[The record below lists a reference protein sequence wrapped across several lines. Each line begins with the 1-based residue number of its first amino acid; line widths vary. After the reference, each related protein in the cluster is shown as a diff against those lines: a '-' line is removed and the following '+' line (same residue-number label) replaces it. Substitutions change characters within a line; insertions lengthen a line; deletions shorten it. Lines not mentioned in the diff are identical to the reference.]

1 MIQQTTALRKIA
13 ALRRPIRV
21 VQGGQGASKTFS
33 ILTLIIN
40 HAASKPNK
48 EVLIVSAELTKMRL
62 NVIKDFIK
70 IMKSFDIYQEAR
82 MIGGTLY
89 RFPNG
94 SFVKFI
100 GLDKN
105 DLGKGTRC
113 DVAFFN
119 EANKIDRESYVQ
131 VASRAGIVYADFNP
145 DAEFFLHT
153 DVIPRPDCDF
163 ITLTFRDN
171 EVLPE
176 RERSEIIRYKQLGYN
191 ELGEV
196 INNYWANKWRVY
208 GLGEIGAIDGVVFEN
223 WNEVEQVPATA
234 KLVAYGLDFGY
245 TNDPSACV
253 GVYIFNNE
261 YYLDEVM
268 YSTGMLNDDIFTQ
281 LKPIVGSEVVYA
293 DAAEPKSIEEL
304 RRKGLNV
311 LACVKGSDSV
321 MYGINLLQEKKLNV
335 TKKSI
340 NLKNELRYYT
350 WMVDKNGAKMNKPI
364 DNHNHA
370 IDAIRYAVTSKEKFR
385 ANYI

>member
-1 MIQQTTALRKIA
+1 MFARTTAIDKLLRLHK
-13 ALRRPIRV
+13 RKRV
-21 VQGGQGASKTFS
+21 VQGGTWAGKTYG
-33 ILTLIIN
+33 IIACIIEELTLN
-40 HAASKPNK
+40 PHTHYT
-48 EVLIVSAELTKMRL
+48 VVAETIPALKKGAL
-62 NVIKDFIK
+62 KDFIG
-70 IMKSFDIYQEAR
+70 IMIETSRWLDSSYNGTDRSYRFANGSYIEFNSFDS
-82 MIGGTLY
+82 IGKAQSAGK
-89 RFPNG
+89 RNG
-94 SFVKFI
+94 LFI
-100 GLDKN
+100 
-105 DLGKGTRC
+105 
-113 DVAFFN
+113 N
-119 EANKIDRESYVQ
+119 EAPYVPYEIADSLM
-131 VASRAGIVYADFNP
+131 VRTDGNIWIDFNP
-145 DAEFFLHT
+145 TSEFWAHTEILKEKESEFLLLKYT
-153 DVIPRPDCDF
+153 
-163 ITLTFRDN
+163 DN
-171 EVLPE
+171 EALPKSIHDE
-176 RERSEIIRYKQLGYN
+176 LLLKIEKSKTSEYWRNWCKVYIDG
-191 ELGEV
+191 ELGV
-196 INNYWANKWRVY
+196 
-208 GLGEIGAIDGVVFEN
+208 LQGVVFEN

>member
-62 NVIKDFIK
+62 NVIKDFVK

-223 WNEVEQVPATA
+223 WNEVEQVPATS

-253 GVYIFNNE
+253 GVYTFNNE

-268 YSTGMLNDDIFTQ
+268 YSTGMLNDDIFTH
-281 LKPIVGSEVVYA
+281 LKPIIGSDVVYA